1 MRRFARLFADLDAT
15 NATRA
20 KEAILADY
28 FAAAPAADAA
38 WALYVLSGGKIAR
51 AIPTRLLR
59 ELGARAAGIP
69 DWLFESCYDA
79 VGDLAETVAH
89 LLPPPTMHSD
99 VPLAEWIEQRLLPLR
114 ERTSGEQSAAIAG
127 WWNEL
132 GVDER
137 LVWNKL
143 LTGGFRVGVSRGL
156 VTRAFARAH
165 GLDVALVAQRLMGDW
180 RPSASTYAMLVSGED
195 GAPHL
200 RPYPF
205 LLANALETDPAS
217 LGDPRAWH
225 AEWKWDGIRAQLV
238 CRHGQAQLW
247 SRGDELIT
255 ERFPE
260 IVTAA
265 RALPPGYVLD
275 GEVLAWRD
283 GAPLPFAVLQTRIGR
298 RNPGARTLA
307 QAPAAFLAY
316 DLLEA
321 NDVDIRPQPLSQRR
335 EALERLLAHAG
346 GALALSPLLSF
357 DDWAHLTTLRA
368 QARGQSVEGVM
379 LKRSASAYGVGRPR
393 GDWWKWKVSP
403 LSIDAVL
410 VYAQRGHGRRASLY
424 SDYTFAVWDG
434 AELVPF
440 AKAYSGLTDAEIR
453 TVDRFVR
460 ANTQEKFG
468 PVRSVKPALVCEI
481 AFERVQA
488 SKRHRCGV
496 AVRFP
501 RILRLREDKRIEDA
515 DRLDTLKALL
525 G

>member
-20 KEAILADY
+20 KERILAEY

-38 WALYVLSGGKIAR
+38 WALHVLSGGKIAR

-69 DWLFESCYDA
+69 DWLFEGCYDA

-89 LLPPPTMHSD
+89 LLPPPALHGD
-99 VPLAEWIEQRLLPLR
+99 LPLSTWIEERLLPLR
-114 ERTSGEQSAAIAG
+114 ALPASDQARAIAG

-132 GVDER
+132 AVEER

-156 VTRAFARAH
+156 VTRALAQAH
-165 GLDVALVAQRLMGDW
+165 GIEAALVAQRLMGDW
-180 RPSASTYAMLVSGED
+180 QPSAERYAALISGED
-195 GAPHL
+195 GAASL

-205 LLANALETDPAS
+205 LLAHALDQDPAA
-217 LGDPRAWH
+217 LGDPSDWI
-225 AEWKWDGIRAQLV
+225 AEWKWDGLRAQLV
-238 CRHGQAQLW
+238 CRDAQTQLW

-255 ERFPE
+255 ARFPE
-260 IVTAA
+260 ILTAA
-265 RALPPGYVLD
+265 RVLPQGCVLD

-283 GAPLPFAVLQTRIGR
+283 GAPLPFALLQTRIGR
-298 RNPGARTLA
+298 RNPGARSLA
-307 QAPAAFLAY
+307 QAPAVFIAY
-316 DLLEA
+316 DLLEI
-321 NDVDIRPQPLSQRR
+321 DGVDIRQQPLRVRR
-335 EALERLLAHAG
+335 ATLERLLTRADD
-346 GALALSPLLSF
+346 ALMLSPLLAF
-357 DDWAHLTTLRA
+357 EDWNRLLATRDG
-368 QARGQSVEGVM
+368 ARERGVEGVM
-379 LKRSASAYGVGRPR
+379 LKRAASAYGVGRPR
-393 GDWWKWKVSP
+393 GDWWKWKVAPHSV
-403 LSIDAVL
+403 DAVL

-424 SDYTFAVWDG
+424 TDYTFAVWDG

-481 AFERVQA
+481 AFEGIQA
-488 SKRHRCGV
+488 SKRHRSGV

-501 RILRLREDKRIEDA
+501 RILRLREDKRIEEA
-515 DRLDTLKALL
+515 DRLDSLKALL
-525 G
+525 A